1 MKQTIKLAEL
11 ISTDIRSRNNAKRI
25 TETTDSATN
34 YLLDF
39 TGVEFMS
46 RSFSDELC
54 IIIDSHNNI
63 SVDEATM
70 TEEVRSIYK
79 IVNGSR
85 LTKKNRKSTKS
96 KITVLKTPEEVSSYF
111 ASF

>member
-1 MKQTIKLAEL
+1 MKQIIKLAEL

-25 TETTDSATN
+25 TEIIDCN
-34 YLLDF
+34 KDFLLDF
-39 TGVEFMS
+39 TGVEFIS

-54 IIIDSHNNI
+54 SVIDSYNNI
-63 SVDEATM
+63 SVDEVSM
-70 TEEVRSIYK
+70 SEEVHSIYK

-85 LTKKNRKSTKS
+85 QTKKNRKNTAS

-111 ASF
+111 ATF